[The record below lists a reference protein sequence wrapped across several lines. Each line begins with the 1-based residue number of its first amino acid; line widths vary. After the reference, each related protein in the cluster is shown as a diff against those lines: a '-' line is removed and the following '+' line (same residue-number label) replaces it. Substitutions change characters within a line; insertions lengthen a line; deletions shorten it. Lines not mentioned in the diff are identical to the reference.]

1 MAAAILDGRAL
12 AAQRRQQLREQVE
25 AIAPAVGRRP
35 GLAVIMVGDNP
46 ASAVYVRNKER
57 ACEQTGIVSFGK
69 HLPGDSSEAEIRA
82 LIEELNQDD
91 RVDGILVQL
100 PLPSHLD
107 AVPLLL
113 AIDPEK
119 DADGLHP
126 LNLGRLLRG
135 EEGLRSCTPA
145 GVMELLAAN
154 QIDPAGKKAVVIGRS
169 ILVGKPLAMMLLEA
183 NATVTIAHSRTPN
196 LPEVCRQADIVV
208 AAVGRPEL
216 VGADWIKPGAV
227 VVDVGIN
234 RLEDG
239 RLVGDVDY
247 EAASAITSW
256 ITPVPGGVGPM
267 TVAMLLHNTV
277 LSYCRRSGQPF
288 LS

>member
-100 PLPSHLD
+100 P
-107 AVPLLL
+107 
-113 AIDPEK
+113 
-119 DADGLHP
+119 
-126 LNLGRLLRG
+126 
-135 EEGLRSCTPA
+135 
-145 GVMELLAAN
+145 
-154 QIDPAGKKAVVIGRS
+154 
-169 ILVGKPLAMMLLEA
+169 
-183 NATVTIAHSRTPN
+183 
-196 LPEVCRQADIVV
+196 
-208 AAVGRPEL
+208 
-216 VGADWIKPGAV
+216 
-227 VVDVGIN
+227 
-234 RLEDG
+234 
-239 RLVGDVDY
+239 
-247 EAASAITSW
+247 
-256 ITPVPGGVGPM
+256 
-267 TVAMLLHNTV
+267 
-277 LSYCRRSGQPF
+277 
-288 LS
+288 